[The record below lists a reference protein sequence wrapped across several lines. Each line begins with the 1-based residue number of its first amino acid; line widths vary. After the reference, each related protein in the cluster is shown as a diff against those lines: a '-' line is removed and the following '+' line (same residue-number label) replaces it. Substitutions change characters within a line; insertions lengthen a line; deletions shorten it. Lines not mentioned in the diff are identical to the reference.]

1 MSRQQ
6 IIETLNAAVYAALDA
21 LPVDTFSE
29 NGPQPDFAN
38 QSRAF
43 TLHEIAIDARS
54 KVSLG
59 RVGVKRFH
67 GAIQIGVF
75 EKLGE
80 GTSVTTQVFDALDA
94 ALANQA
100 VGGAVMGDARTW
112 PAARFDQW
120 NPSGVQY
127 LFTFDETD

>member
-1 MSRQQ
+1 MSRQL
-6 IIETLNAAVYAALDA
+6 IIETLNAAVYAALDG

-59 RVGVKRFH
+59 HDGVKRFR

-80 GTSVTTQVFDALDA
+80 GTSVTTQVFDALDV
-94 ALANQA
+94 ALANRNING
-100 VGGAVMGDARTW
+100 VVMGDSRMW

-120 NPSGVQY
+120 NPSGLQY